1 MYRQLSASIVGQTYT
16 AGILTISNMYIVP
29 NQQTTL
35 CFFPTRHFSLQERII
50 WMKEL
55 YISHTGQH
63 IRYVW
68 TISIWLNFMVGF
80 SGSFLGLYPAVNM
93 LLFQVVFNP
102 WNPLKVW
109 DHGSRLPNIGT
120 WIEGPGEREREIPSN
135 IISPHHIVMNITMNI
150 PIISYDLYTTGFQ
163 TPKRCVFSCIFSSI
177 FQGEPWIQIATCGL
191 DEWWRSAFV
200 DGWIIPCH
208 AYGKKV

>member
-120 WIEGPGEREREIPSN
+120 WIEGPGERERDPIQYHFTPSYRHEY
-135 IISPHHIVMNITMNI
+135 PHEYPHYI
-150 PIISYDLYTTGFQ
+150 L
-163 TPKRCVFSCIFSSI
+163 
-177 FQGEPWIQIATCGL
+177 W
-191 DEWWRSAFV
+191 FV
-200 DGWIIPCH
+200 YHRLSNP
-208 AYGKKV
+208 KKVCFFLYFQQHFPRWALDPNCHLRLGWMMTFSLCRWVDHPMPCLWEKV